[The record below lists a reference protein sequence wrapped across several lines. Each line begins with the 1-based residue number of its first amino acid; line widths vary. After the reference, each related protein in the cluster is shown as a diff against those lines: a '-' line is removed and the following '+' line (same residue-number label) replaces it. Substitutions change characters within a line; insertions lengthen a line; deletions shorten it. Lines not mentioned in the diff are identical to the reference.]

1 MKKIIVSTSPHIKN
15 NESVPKI
22 MWSVNLSLLPAAILA
37 VYFFGLRAFWVMV
50 VGIVTAVITE
60 AIIQKLAKQE
70 ITIKDGS
77 AFLTGLLLSFNVSSA
92 VPLWIP
98 MVGSFVAIAI
108 AKLAFGGLGCN
119 IFNPALIGRAFLLA
133 AWPVQMT
140 TWLAPFSAKTAA
152 TPLGIMKLEGA
163 TALLD
168 NFGECTSS
176 LYKSLF
182 LGNVGGCLGEV
193 SAAALLIGAI
203 YLIYK
208 KYINWQL
215 PIYYIGTVALLSWIF
230 GGKALFIGDPLFHV
244 LSGGLILGAFFMA
257 TDMVTCPITIKGQI
271 VFAIGAGIILTV
283 IRIYGG
289 YPEGCSY
296 SILIMNAVTPLID
309 RYIKPKKYGA

>member
-1 MKKIIVSTSPHIKN
+1 MKKIIVSTSPHIKSS
-15 NESVPKI
+15 ESVPKI

-37 VYFFGLRAFWVMV
+37 VYFFGLRALWIMIA
-50 VGIVTAVITE
+50 GIVTAVLTE
-60 AIIQKLAKQE
+60 AIIQKLSKQE
-70 ITIKDGS
+70 VTIKDGS
-77 AFLTGLLLSFNVSSA
+77 AFLTGLLLSFNVSSG

-98 MVGSFVAIAI
+98 VVGSFVAIAI
-108 AKLAFGGLGCN
+108 AKLVFGGLGCN

-140 TWLAPFSAKTAA
+140 TWLAPFSAKTTA
-152 TPLGIMKLEGA
+152 TPLGVMKLEGPQ
-163 TALLD
+163 ALMD
-168 NFGECTSS
+168 NFGGSMNS
-176 LYKSLF
+176 VYGNLF

-193 SAAALLIGAI
+193 SAIALLMGAL

-215 PIYYIGTVALLSWIF
+215 PVYYVGTVALLSWIF
-230 GGKALFIGDPLFHV
+230 GGATLFTGDPLFHI

-257 TDMVTCPITIKGQI
+257 TDMVTCPITVKGQI

-296 SILIMNAVTPLID
+296 SILIMNAATPLID
-309 RYIKPKKYGA
+309 RYFKPKKYGV

>member
-1 MKKIIVSTSPHIKN
+1 MKKIIVSASPHIKSS
-15 NESVPKI
+15 ESVPKI

-37 VYFFGLRAFWVMV
+37 VYFFGLRALWVMIA
-50 VGIVTAVITE
+50 GIVTAVLTE
-60 AIIQKLAKQE
+60 AIIQKLTKQE
-70 ITIKDGS
+70 VTIKDGS
-77 AFLTGLLLSFNVSSA
+77 AFLTGLLLSFNVSSG
-92 VPLWIP
+92 VPLYIP
-98 MVGSFVAIAI
+98 VVGSFVAIAI

-152 TPLGIMKLEGA
+152 TPLGVMKLEGA
-163 TALLD
+163 QAVVD
-168 NFGECTSS
+168 NFGGDMNSV
-176 LYKSLF
+176 YGNLF

-193 SAAALLIGAI
+193 SAIALLIGAL

-208 KYINWQL
+208 KYISWQL
-215 PIYYIGTVALLSWIF
+215 PVYYVGTVAILSWIF
-230 GGKALFIGDPLFHV
+230 GGKVLFTGDPLFHI

-257 TDMVTCPITIKGQI
+257 TDMVTCPITVKGQI
-271 VFAIGAGIILTV
+271 VFAVGAGIILTV

-309 RYIKPKKYGA
+309 RYTKPKKYGS